1 MASPQSVLPFPTT
14 EHGIKFNHAGHNQ
27 IQFGFI
33 TALACPVLGRNHAR
47 MTDTPESWKIT
58 LPCTRLQAEQIDFE
72 MEAFASFDEPPT
84 IVASEPDPARPNDW
98 EISAFFV
105 GKPDNYQIDLIRAL
119 APGTPLSKVILER
132 VEEEDW
138 VTLSQ
143 QSSAPVSAG
152 RFFVHTSAYKEKAPA
167 GSVVFLIEASRAFGT
182 GGHETTSN
190 CLKTLDSL
198 RRSGARFDNIM
209 DVGTG
214 TGLLAFAAGHLWPRA
229 YVTASDIDPV
239 SIEIS
244 IENADANAIPVGQ
257 FPGQVALC
265 AASGTDHEMIQ
276 RRAPYGLVIANIL
289 AGPLIELAPALAD
302 ILDEGGTLI
311 LAGLLDKQVDAVKR
325 AYAQQGLRLAAST
338 GGEWPCLRLVKRRRY
353 GWRRPSRP
361 ALTTSQPPGDFGT
374 W

>member
-1 MASPQSVLPFPTT
+1 M
-14 EHGIKFNHAGHNQ
+14 GRKHAHMEND
-27 IQFGFI
+27 
-33 TALACPVLGRNHAR
+33 A
-47 MTDTPESWKIT
+47 ESWKLT
-58 LPCTRLQAEQIDFE
+58 LPCTRKQAEQIDFE
-72 MEAFASFDEPPT
+72 MEAFAQFDVPPT
-84 IVASEPDPARPNDW
+84 IVASEPDPKRPNDW

-105 GKPDNYQIDLIRAL
+105 GKPDDYQIDVICSLI
-119 APGTPLSKVILER
+119 PGSTRDTAQLER
-132 VEEEDW
+132 IEEADW
-138 VTLSQ
+138 VTISQ

-152 RFFVHTSAYKEKAPA
+152 RFFVHTSAYTEKAPP

-190 CLKTLDSL
+190 CLKSLDSL
-198 RRSGARFDNIM
+198 KRTGHRFDNIV
-209 DVGTG
+209 DIGTG
-214 TGLLAFAAGHLWPRA
+214 TGLLAFAARHLWPRA

-244 IENADANAIPVGQ
+244 IENAAANGIPVGQ
-257 FPGQVALC
+257 HPGQVALC

-276 RRAPYGLVIANIL
+276 RRARYDLVIANIL

-302 ILDEGGTLI
+302 ILAEGGTLI
-311 LAGLLDKQVDAVKR
+311 LAGLLDKQANAVKQ
-325 AYAQQGLRLAAST
+325 AYARQGIMMTHSS

-361 ALTTSQPPGDFGT
+361 SLTTSQPPGDFGT

>member
-1 MASPQSVLPFPTT
+1 MT
-14 EHGIKFNHAGHNQ
+14 ETQ
-27 IQFGFI
+27 
-33 TALACPVLGRNHAR
+33 
-47 MTDTPESWKIT
+47 DSWKLT
-58 LPCTRLQAEQIDFE
+58 FPCTRKDAEQIDFE
-72 MEAFASFDEPPT
+72 MEAFAHFDAPPT
-84 IVASEPDPARPNDW
+84 IVANEPDPARPDDW

-105 GKPDNYQIDLIRAL
+105 GRPDRYQIDLICSL
-119 APGTPLSKVILER
+119 VPGTSASNVILER
-132 VEEEDW
+132 VEDADW
-138 VTLSQ
+138 ITISQ

-152 RFFVHTSAYKEKAPA
+152 RFFVHTSAFDGEAPP

-190 CLKTLDSL
+190 CLKALDSL
-198 RRSGARFDNIM
+198 KRTGRRFDNVI

-214 TGLLAFAAGHLWPRA
+214 TGLLAFAARHLWPRA

-244 IENADANAIPVGQ
+244 IENAQANGIPVGQ

-276 RRAPYGLVIANIL
+276 RRARYDLVIANIL

-302 ILDEGGTLI
+302 ILAEGGTLI
-311 LAGLLDKQVDAVKR
+311 LAGLLDKQAESVKR
-325 AYAQQGLRLAAST
+325 AYARQGIMLVDTS
-338 GGEWPCLRLVKRRRY
+338 GGEWPSLRLVKRRRY
-353 GWRRPSRP
+353 GWRREARP

>member
-1 MASPQSVLPFPTT
+1 
-14 EHGIKFNHAGHNQ
+14 
-27 IQFGFI
+27 
-33 TALACPVLGRNHAR
+33 

-72 MEAFASFDEPPT
+72 MEAFAAFDEPPT
-84 IVASEPDPARPNDW
+84 IVASEPDPAHPNDW

-105 GKPDNYQIDLIRAL
+105 GKPADYQIDLICTL
-119 APGTPLSKVILER
+119 VPGTLRSHVVVER
-132 VEEEDW
+132 IEEEDW

-152 RFFVHTSAYKEKAPA
+152 RFFVHTSAFTEKAPA

-190 CLKTLDSL
+190 CLKVLDSL
-198 RRSGARFDNIM
+198 RRTGARFDNIM

-214 TGLLAFAAGHLWPRA
+214 TGLLAFAANHLWPRA

-244 IENADANAIPVGQ
+244 MENAHANAIPAGQ
-257 FPGQVALC
+257 HLGQVALC
-265 AASGTDHEMIQ
+265 VASGTDHEMIQ
-276 RRAPYGLVIANIL
+276 RRARYDLVIANIL

-302 ILDEGGTLI
+302 ILAEGGTLI
-311 LAGLLDKQVDAVKR
+311 LAGLLDKQVVDVKR
-325 AYAQQGLRLAAST
+325 AYAQQGIRLAAST
-338 GGEWPCLRLVKRRRY
+338 GGEWPCLRLVKRHRY

-361 ALTTSQPPGDFGT
+361 DLTTSQPPGDFGT